1 MGTPDQPIAGAIP
14 IEPGRISPA
23 LKAAQSEQGGQ
34 ATAEMLRKTIKS
46 ALNSLGRGLVST
58 AYAELLQAVSP
69 ESPMPDEK
77 LEEDLE
83 QVAGLVAEARRL
95 MKGFDG
101 KQVLQKLDAA
111 DKLHREIA
119 SKLVKDASTSSAG
132 FASQRLRL
140 RAHAKLS
147 EYEEVDR
154 LSEPLWEAGVLD
166 SPEVFAR
173 MEAAWFLARFDAA
186 ADAARYYSRHPDW
199 RDPHSTYKK
208 TRSEQILATIETRC
222 KGTDAYKQQKWDRAI
237 TFFTSAL
244 RAAERVGCG
253 EKTLAALNYNLGMA
267 HLKAK
272 HFSSAGEYFD
282 WALRFDND
290 HIKALRNRAIVSEH
304 FGHFDDALADLSDA
318 LELSE
323 EHESAMFCAAIEC
336 DIERIQNR
344 LDKEDDFLRDGAQF
358 FDDYVYRHTSSKVQD
373 QHFRT
378 LGISPGSSETEVKT
392 AFRSLARLHHPD
404 KGGDAE
410 SPRFATHTAF

>member
-1 MGTPDQPIAGAIP
+1 MEEEDRQSIPTVNPVEVKREPQAELVPATRRTGALFVFRQRLCVRNSVADLIVCTCSPSPSSPPTSVKQPNSPAPGKATTPLNARATAFTPTTASLGRPDRERSEGTDDQHAPAGVPRSGQSPATPEMGTPDQPIAGAIP

-58 AYAELLQAVSP
+58 AYAELPQAVSP

-154 LSEPLWEAGVLD
+154 LSE
-166 SPEVFAR
+166 
-173 MEAAWFLARFDAA
+173 
-186 ADAARYYSRHPDW
+186 
-199 RDPHSTYKK
+199 
-208 TRSEQILATIETRC
+208 
-222 KGTDAYKQQKWDRAI
+222 
-237 TFFTSAL
+237 
-244 RAAERVGCG
+244 
-253 EKTLAALNYNLGMA
+253 
-267 HLKAK
+267 
-272 HFSSAGEYFD
+272 
-282 WALRFDND
+282 
-290 HIKALRNRAIVSEH
+290 
-304 FGHFDDALADLSDA
+304 
-318 LELSE
+318 
-323 EHESAMFCAAIEC
+323 
-336 DIERIQNR
+336 
-344 LDKEDDFLRDGAQF
+344 
-358 FDDYVYRHTSSKVQD
+358 
-373 QHFRT
+373 
-378 LGISPGSSETEVKT
+378 
-392 AFRSLARLHHPD
+392 
-404 KGGDAE
+404 
-410 SPRFATHTAF
+410 